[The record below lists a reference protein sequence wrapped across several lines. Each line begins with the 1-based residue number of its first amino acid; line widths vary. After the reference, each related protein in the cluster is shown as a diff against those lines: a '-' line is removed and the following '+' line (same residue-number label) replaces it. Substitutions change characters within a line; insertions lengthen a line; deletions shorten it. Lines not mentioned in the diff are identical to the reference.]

1 MTLEA
6 DGYAFPGTRYS
17 QKGMPIGVGQGMT
30 MRDWFAGQALQ
41 GILAGGFADTVP
53 HDDVG
58 SDAAFFAYKYADDM
72 LSIRN
77 G

>member
-17 QKGMPIGVGQGMT
+17 QEGMTIGAGQGMT

-41 GILAGGFADTVP
+41 GALANTLRTGSPVEFAE
-53 HDDVG
+53 
-58 SDAAFFAYKYADDM
+58 AAYSYADAM
-72 LSIRN
+72 IEQRN
-77 G
+77 K